1 MAKKSSSGC
10 AIIFGLVLV
19 AGLIAAAGSA
29 LGLSTSGTVWLL
41 VIAPIVLWIIVKVA
55 MGLGGRGPRGSANF
69 VASR

>member
-1 MAKKSSSGC
+1 VAKKSSSGC

-41 VIAPIVLWIIVKVA
+41 VIAPIVLWIIVKV
-55 MGLGGRGPRGSANF
+55 GY
-69 VASR
+69 